1 MRLPQK
7 RQPASE
13 DGDTIAR
20 NTLSALAVQLT
31 TATFTAGLTLYMVRA
46 LGPTGYGVFAL
57 AVGMGSLLI
66 LPSDFGISQS
76 TARFVAEHRGDRR
89 AITSLVNEAFKLKFG
104 IAFVVC
110 AGLFVTAG
118 PIASAYDNP
127 QLVWPLRGIAIAL
140 FGQSLMLLFA
150 GTFIALRR
158 VSVNLRVVFSESAME
173 VTASLGLILLG
184 GGAAGAAFGRAT
196 GYIFGALVAVFL
208 AARILG
214 RPILSIRGESSGQI
228 RALAGYAGALVIV
241 DGAFT
246 LFKQVDVVLI
256 GLILGSTAVGL
267 FEAPMRFVT
276 FLHYPGFAV
285 ANGVAPRVASG
296 QAGSSEV
303 GTFGATLRYL
313 VIFQAALIA
322 PIVVWAEPIVDLLL
336 GKGYEESADVLRA
349 LAPFVFLQGIAPLVS
364 LAVNYLGEARR
375 RIPIAIATVLINLGI
390 DLVLIP
396 RIGIVGGAIGTDVAY
411 ALYVPAHLW
420 ICNRLLGLELRP
432 VGLAFARSMIAAGG
446 MAAVLVAVGTE
457 SLSPVDWILGLVAG
471 TAAFAVILL
480 LTREVTWAE
489 LLALREAIGQRFRR
503 PDTRG

>member
-1 MRLPQK
+1 M
-7 RQPASE
+7 
-13 DGDTIAR
+13 
-20 NTLSALAVQLT
+20 
-31 TATFTAGLTLYMVRA
+31 
-46 LGPTGYGVFAL
+46 
-57 AVGMGSLLI
+57 
-66 LPSDFGISQS
+66 
-76 TARFVAEHRGDRR
+76 
-89 AITSLVNEAFKLKFG
+89 
-104 IAFVVC
+104 
-110 AGLFVTAG
+110 
-118 PIASAYDNP
+118 
-127 QLVWPLRGIAIAL
+127 
-140 FGQSLMLLFA
+140 
-150 GTFIALRR
+150 
-158 VSVNLRVVFSESAME
+158 
-173 VTASLGLILLG
+173 
-184 GGAAGAAFGRAT
+184 
-196 GYIFGALVAVFL
+196 
-208 AARILG
+208 
-214 RPILSIRGESSGQI
+214 
-228 RALAGYAGALVIV
+228 
-241 DGAFT
+241 
-246 LFKQVDVVLI
+246 
-256 GLILGSTAVGL
+256 
-267 FEAPMRFVT
+267 
-276 FLHYPGFAV
+276 
-285 ANGVAPRVASG
+285 
-296 QAGSSEV
+296 